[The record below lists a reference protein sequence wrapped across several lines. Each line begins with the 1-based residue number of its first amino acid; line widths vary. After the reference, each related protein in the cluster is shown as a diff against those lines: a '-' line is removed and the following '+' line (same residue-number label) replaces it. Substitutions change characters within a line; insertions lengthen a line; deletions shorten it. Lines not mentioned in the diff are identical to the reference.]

1 MANEPKS
8 KASRAEVT
16 ERVAEV
22 LRIRLDGAA
31 FHDVVA
37 HAKEKG
43 WNVSERQCGRYLAQ
57 ADDLLAKRRERSR
70 NRSISLH
77 LARRE
82 GLFARALNAADYRT
96 ALAILDSTA
105 KLQNLFESERQL
117 KDLNAALTEKLRER
131 GNQTCISLEE
141 AKRIARE
148 AIAELPPPLTGPPD
162 LVPPS
167 RNGQLSDSGTCG

>member
-8 KASRAEVT
+8 KASRAEVA

-22 LRIRLDGAA
+22 LRIRIDGAQ

-37 HAKEKG
+37 YAKEKG
-43 WNVSERQCGRYLAQ
+43 WNVSERQAGRYLAQ
-57 ADDLLAKRRERSR
+57 ADELLAKRRERSR
-70 NRSISLH
+70 NRSIGLH

-82 GLFARALNAADYRT
+82 GLYARALNAADYRT
-96 ALAILDSTA
+96 ALAVLDSTA

-131 GNQTCISLEE
+131 GKSGITLEE
-141 AKRIARE
+141 AKRIARQ
-148 AIAELPPPLTGPPD
+148 AIAELPPPLVGPPD
-162 LVPPS
+162 SVPPPRS
-167 RNGQLSDSGTCG
+167 PTSD